1 MDESVFFHI
10 KKVISYLFYNEKLK
24 PIKDPKTNIDSENK
38 AFDSEFAK
46 ELNRNVLNTLVDGYV
61 GYAWLCEVCSR
72 WINFLTN
79 LLKNDDFSGI
89 YMEDKLS
96 HDSWNPPE
104 LYWNLM
110 KSPLVVSHMLKIY
123 RDKPK
128 DEFLSSWYQDYMNNF
143 SSYIKMEQSEVN
155 KEGLSRITSNFSVFT
170 LRISEEIHKF
180 LLTVCFIQLIQ
191 QILTSQLICYQS
203 NSLESLEFDS
213 LDSVS
218 PLFWHAEN
226 AYIYSQALLHFIY
239 QWRIDLRGCRRL
251 SQLIAKATTHPNE
264 ILRESQLNIDS
275 VLEWSVSQIH
285 LLMTNFSRF
294 PTLHLSFKRLLS
306 SKKSSEDKFN
316 HQELCDFY
324 EELNKTLKA
333 FDSYGFL
340 LFDIRSATKSEK
352 EDESSEEVVIDESV
366 SQFGDKRADE
376 YMRLR
381 NAPEMPPLEAIR
393 ESNLLNDL
401 IDDFSNR
408 DVNIKESTT
417 WIKYAN
423 LLVILSVLSPYEL
436 LYFHYYEK
444 VSDYIKKLPQREVWQ
459 QFYLPPE
466 EYDSDD
472 SIESIERYRD
482 YGVMDEP
489 EYESSD
495 DQSQASSI
503 TASDEYDIKTVSHV
517 HKAWHSETSN
527 SILSSNVFSSSSSN
541 KKASKSRRRSQSNH
555 SDDSGPCKSDDS
567 PNREN
572 VKSNSGSSF
581 YNIKR
586 RKRAT
591 DYEEAIMDDVG
602 SEYMEIKSTLET
614 AIYNNINEQTKLGPG
629 KNISKERLDE
639 MKQLYSQF
647 KLKCDKMM
655 NIAKKDLY
663 SLYNLIHNQHDT
675 SECEYEMRKFIETNI
690 ASSVVMSYINQ
701 RVLKSRNID
710 ELNDIKLML
719 LKEIA
724 DKHPVK
730 RTSII
735 LLLRDFCK
743 LCVIGNMD
751 ESPNKLERLEA
762 IVDLLVYISR
772 FDRQCLTII
781 AVFDSIINLVDRSIS
796 RVFISKMLKFC
807 GPPYSL
813 DFSLMFIKLVE
824 KFIGSGS
831 SGPNVQIEIEN
842 TLMRKYIN
850 PFIKECLENNYNNQE
865 IIQIAKR
872 CDFGNVVE

>member
-1 MDESVFFHI
+1 MFDGSKAIEALM
-10 KKVISYLFYNEKLK
+10 SYLTSKY
-24 PIKDPKTNIDSENK
+24 DTD
-38 AFDSEFAK
+38 
-46 ELNRNVLNTLVDGYV
+46 RM
-61 GYAWLCEVCSR
+61 R
-72 WINFLTN
+72 
-79 LLKNDDFSGI
+79 I

-180 LLTVCFIQLIQ
+180 LLTN
-191 QILTSQLICYQS
+191 
-203 NSLESLEFDS
+203 NSSESIELDS
-213 LDSVS
+213 LDSIS

-251 SQLIAKATTHPNE
+251 SQLIAKATTYPNE

-294 PTLHLSFKRLLS
+294 PTLHSSFKRLLS
-306 SKKSSEDKFN
+306 SKKSNEDKFN

-324 EELNKTLKA
+324 DELSKTLKA

-340 LFDIRSATKSEK
+340 LFDIRSAPKTEK
-352 EDESSEEVVIDESV
+352 EHDDSSEEIVVDESV

-401 IDDFSNR
+401 IDDFSNK
-408 DVNIKESTT
+408 DSNIKESNS

-423 LLVILSVLSPYEL
+423 LLVMLSVLSPYEL

-444 VSDYIKKLPQREVWQ
+444 VSNYIKKLPQREVWQ
-459 QFYLPPE
+459 QFYLPPD
-466 EYDSDD
+466 EYESDD
-472 SIESIERYRD
+472 SIGSIERYRD
-482 YGVMDEP
+482 YGAMYDQ
-489 EYESSD
+489 EYGSSEEHSD
-495 DQSQASSI
+495 ASSI
-503 TASDEYDIKTVSHV
+503 TASDEYEIKTESHV
-517 HKAWHSETSN
+517 HKAWQTETSN

-541 KKASKSRRRSQSNH
+541 KKLSKSRKRNGYMG
-555 SDDSGPCKSDDS
+555 SDNTEGSKSHDSA
-567 PNREN
+567 NREN
-572 VKSNSGSSF
+572 FKSRSGSSY

-586 RKRAT
+586 RKASH
-591 DYEEAIMDDVG
+591 DYEDALMDDVG
-602 SEYMEIKSTLET
+602 SEYMEIKSTLES

-647 KLKCDKMM
+647 KLKCDKLM
-655 NIAKKDLY
+655 NIARNDLY
-663 SLYNLIHNQHDT
+663 SLYSIIHNQQDT
-675 SECEYEMRKFIETNI
+675 VEGEYEMRKFIETNI
-690 ASSVVMSYINQ
+690 ASSVVISYINQ
-701 RVLKSRNID
+701 RVIKSRNIN
-710 ELNDIKLML
+710 ELSDIKLML

-730 RTSII
+730 RGPII

-772 FDRQCLTII
+772 FDRQCITII
-781 AVFDSIINLVDRSIS
+781 SVFDSMIDLVDRSIS

-813 DFSLMFIKLVE
+813 EFSLMFIKLIE
-824 KFIGSGS
+824 KFIRSGTG
-831 SGPNVQIEIEN
+831 GPNVQIEIEN

-850 PFIKECLENNYNNQE
+850 PFVKECLENNYNNQE

-872 CDFGNVVE
+872 CDFKNASE